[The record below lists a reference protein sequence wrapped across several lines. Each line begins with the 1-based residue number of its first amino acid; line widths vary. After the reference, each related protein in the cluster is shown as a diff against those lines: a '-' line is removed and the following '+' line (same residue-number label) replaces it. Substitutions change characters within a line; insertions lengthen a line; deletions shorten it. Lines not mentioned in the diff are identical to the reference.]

1 MSIEVE
7 MRPVIDIWSLSDA
20 LEAKYHWGL
29 EAHTVCQIMFGD
41 AYHNDSFKSYW
52 FAGDDLYRGYSW
64 QNETRITRENLIRSF
79 LRDLLPNHERV
90 LINVSW

>member
-52 FAGDDLYRGYSW
+52 FAGMICTGDTLGRMKLELRGKILLGASCVICSL
-64 QNETRITRENLIRSF
+64 ITKEFS
-79 LRDLLPNHERV
+79 
-90 LINVSW
+90 SM